1 MKSQKNKEASFI
13 EDAKQIDKLN
23 KGPQTSTREKEITEL
38 QSDIIQE
45 SPMLLDTQDE
55 HRHIPPVG
63 LGVEL
68 INKAKIR
75 SSNQK

>member
-1 MKSQKNKEASFI
+1 
-13 EDAKQIDKLN
+13 
-23 KGPQTSTREKEITEL
+23 
-38 QSDIIQE
+38 
-45 SPMLLDTQDE
+45 MLLDSQDD